1 MKILCVV
8 LEVVQRLQG
17 VLQALVLELP
27 LRPTVVVPLQTLLGL
42 VLEELLKLLEGFFV
56 GHKPL
61 LWRVGKAKVKLKTK
75 TVMCTEAGREENH

>member
-1 MKILCVV
+1 M
-8 LEVVQRLQG
+8 
-17 VLQALVLELP
+17 
-27 LRPTVVVPLQTLLGL
+27 VVPLQTLLGL